1 MLLPVHDEIIAMVP
15 EDQGDAA
22 TAALVNCMQ
31 TEFRGVPIVAEADPP
46 ASAGLTL
53 PEPGPETSPSPGYT
67 APLGRSPGHR
77 RGLGRGS
84 SPMDID
90 DDAHTIGR
98 CVRHIRYARGESL
111 RVVAELAGIS
121 KSHLQ
126 RIERGE
132 RSLDSRSQIVV
143 LANALQVAHLS

>member
-1 MLLPVHDEIIAMVP
+1 
-15 EDQGDAA
+15 
-22 TAALVNCMQ
+22 
-31 TEFRGVPIVAEADPP
+31 
-46 ASAGLTL
+46 
-53 PEPGPETSPSPGYT
+53 
-67 APLGRSPGHR
+67 
-77 RGLGRGS
+77 
-84 SPMDID
+84 MDID